1 MSLTAPTV
9 TGWAGYWSLYGDK
22 APYSMSQGQARAKDA
37 WFVARRMRGFP
48 TRDAVGA
55 LAVLIGAAPGGVATN
70 SYTAVP
76 NPPGTQLAVPQVTGL
91 TDLGGLR
98 TAVTQT
104 AINRATTAA
113 DVTELKK
120 WFTAALMEAGITYPT
135 RLGSGGGSM
144 IKGGMSAFA

>member
-9 TGWAGYWSLYGDK
+9 TGYSAFWQITGDK
-22 APYSMSQGQARAKDA
+22 AAYSMSQAQGRAKDA

-55 LAVLIGAAPGGVATN
+55 LAQLIGAAPGGVATN
-70 SYTAVP
+70 SYSSVP
-76 NPPGTQLAVPQVTGL
+76 NPLGPTQTVPQVTGVG
-91 TDLGGLR
+91 DLGGLR
-98 TAVTQT
+98 TSVTSN

-113 DVTELKK
+113 DVTELKR
-120 WFTAALMEAGITYPT
+120 WFSSALVEAGITYPT

-144 IKGGMSAFA
+144 IRGGMSAFA